1 MMRAAWTELE
11 EVLKKTKQAT
21 NFILTHS
28 SKIKIDKPLCWEKNK
43 KSKDEKI
50 ESICSSS

>member
-1 MMRAAWTELE
+1 MRAASNELL

-21 NFILTHS
+21 NLLLNHS